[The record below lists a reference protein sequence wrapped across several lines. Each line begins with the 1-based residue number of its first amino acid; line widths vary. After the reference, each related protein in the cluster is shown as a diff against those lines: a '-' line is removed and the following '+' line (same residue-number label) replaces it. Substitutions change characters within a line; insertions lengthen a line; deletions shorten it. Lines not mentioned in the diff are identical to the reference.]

1 MSIASIISR
10 VVNTIVRT
18 HMVERLSNNRAFQEF
33 AVKTTETYENLGKKA
48 ADGGAKV
55 GEKAS
60 KVTESD
66 GFREVADFAKYVCG
80 TPRKASSRS
89 PRARLRRCSS
99 NELRLA
105 NLSSPPQRVPGQCE
119 AQLAGHSLGGRQ
131 ARGRDHAQAVSVG
144 PVRARSRS
152 MRTASGPMSSEPI
165 TFDPSRHVDASFNVP
180 RMHFALPFSPLA
192 MADVKA
198 VTGEQAAEVIREY
211 LQSSEV
217 CCVRASKAMKQ
228 GRGDAR
234 DVCPCAT

>member
-89 PRARLRRCSS
+89 PL
-99 NELRLA
+99 
-105 NLSSPPQRVPGQCE
+105 
-119 AQLAGHSLGGRQ
+119 
-131 ARGRDHAQAVSVG
+131 ARGCVAAAATNYDWLTSRPRHSEFQGNVKRNSRAILSAVAK
-144 PVRARSRS
+144 RAD
-152 MRTASGPMSSEPI
+152 EI
-165 TFDPSRHVDASFNVP
+165 TRK
-180 RMHFALPFSPLA
+180 L
-192 MADVKA
+192 
-198 VTGEQAAEVIREY
+198 
-211 LQSSEV
+211 
-217 CCVRASKAMKQ
+217 
-228 GRGDAR
+228 
-234 DVCPCAT
+234 